1 MTTYRAVK
9 DIVWAEIFSA
19 LGVLVGMGLASVSE
33 MWVSGADV
41 NTVIFANFIPALVP
55 DLINGLILL
64 PILLIAYAA
73 IVQRSGR

>member
-1 MTTYRAVK
+1 
-9 DIVWAEIFSA
+9 
-19 LGVLVGMGLASVSE
+19 MGLASISE

-41 NTVIFANFIPALVP
+41 QTVIYANYIPAVIP

-64 PILLIAYAA
+64 PILMIAYAA